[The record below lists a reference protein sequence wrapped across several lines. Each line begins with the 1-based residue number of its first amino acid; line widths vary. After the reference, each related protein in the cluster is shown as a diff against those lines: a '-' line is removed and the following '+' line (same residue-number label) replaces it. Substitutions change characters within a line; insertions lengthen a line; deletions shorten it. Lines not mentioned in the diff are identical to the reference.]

1 MMKIVSVEL
10 DERVVVTRRGLPLR
24 ALGPAPCFPPT
35 GSARS
40 RSACTSA
47 ACSGAT
53 AAPSSSSVPLVQ
65 VFSVLEAMPELSKE
79 LANVIPKDH

>member
-53 AAPSSSSVPLVQ
+53 AAPSSVPRVQ